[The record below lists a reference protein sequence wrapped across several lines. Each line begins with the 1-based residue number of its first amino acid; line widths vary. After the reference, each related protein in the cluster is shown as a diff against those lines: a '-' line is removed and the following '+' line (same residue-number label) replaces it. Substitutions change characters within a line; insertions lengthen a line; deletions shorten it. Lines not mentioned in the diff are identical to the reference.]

1 MKQRRVTIRQRVED
15 YAKRHPTGFLDED
28 LLRMDPDAPE
38 SSFRKRRTELSEENI
53 ILVDEL
59 SIGVV
64 ERSVP
69 QNIVTLQNLL
79 AAADQALYDAKAA
92 NRNCV
97 RVYQPPQGEQP
108 KAA

>member
-1 MKQRRVTIRQRVED
+1 VNKLRQAFGAVDFSHAIARMEQQ
-15 YAKRHPTGFLDED
+15 PT
-28 LLRMDPDAPE
+28 
-38 SSFRKRRTELSEENI
+38 
-53 ILVDEL
+53 L

-64 ERSVP
+64 ERSVA
-69 QNIVTLQNLL
+69 QNVVTLQNLL

-97 RVYQPPQGEQP
+97 RVYQPPHGEQP